1 MADEIA
7 ESEAAIKANPE
18 FQALLRQWGI
28 TNLDMVMVDLD
39 VPPQAKLSGHVCG
52 SKDSDDAEKLSYKV
66 AHRLMHFLKN
76 LSSYRHR
83 KLVLDTSIGR

>member
-1 MADEIA
+1 VADEIA

-39 VPPQAKLSGHVCG
+39 VPPQAKLSDHVCG
-52 SKDSDDAEKLSYKV
+52 SKDSDDVEKLSYKV

-76 LSSYRHR
+76 LSR
-83 KLVLDTSIGR
+83 